1 MKIDLKQAVKL
12 FYSQSSFD
20 QIYHEA
26 VANAFDADAKNIRIC
41 FEADSLSDVSTFKL
55 TISDDGV
62 GFTNDRYEK
71 FCKLMNVE
79 EEDIK
84 HRGLGRL
91 VYLFYF
97 DKVKVDTYFEKSK
110 HRRFYFDENLG
121 DDSIESITYDVE
133 EHPSGSTLFFEGYNL
148 KKLAMKDFSD
158 PQWIKTKLLKKFIV
172 QFLKLKQKRES
183 FRITIE
189 NRIGKHNSIKEI
201 TPDSIP
207 NFVEKKFTPSYLLDG
222 EMKMFYSVENSKN
235 TSIITA
241 MAIDDR
247 SEPVDIF
254 AEGNEPQG
262 YEMFFILYSDSF
274 QGQTDAIRN
283 KINIPKNELDPIKK
297 EFRKQIIEIL
307 KNKVPNAIQHQQNEE
322 KKLKIEFPH
331 LDGYFDENVIG
342 ICSQADVVRE
352 AQKKFMNEE
361 RRLLF
366 KTSLNDDDYDKS
378 LELAGRSLT
387 QYITFRQ
394 YIINKLKDVDIS
406 DKEEIIH
413 NLIVPK
419 RQKIQAPNSYTNIYR
434 NNIWIFDDKFM
445 TFDVVLSE
453 QETTELLKQIDEKT
467 TIKDINRPDIAIIFS
482 NDPSVSPKVDVVIIE
497 LKKKGLKGGENLKVE
512 YQLEQRARALY
523 SLYKDK
529 IQSVWLYGV
538 TQLDD
543 DYQSTLNT
551 IGYQPLYSKGTVYV
565 NTNPITIS
573 MNPEKITIPAVRY
586 VMDIDAVIKD
596 SDARNKAFMDLIKE
610 KMQMNS

>member
-110 HRRFYFDENLG
+110 HRRFYFDESLG

-207 NFVEKKFTPSYLLDG
+207 NFVEKKIH
-222 EMKMFYSVENSKN
+222 
-235 TSIITA
+235 SIL
-241 MAIDDR
+241 
-247 SEPVDIF
+247 F
-254 AEGNEPQG
+254 
-262 YEMFFILYSDSF
+262 
-274 QGQTDAIRN
+274 
-283 KINIPKNELDPIKK
+283 
-297 EFRKQIIEIL
+297 
-307 KNKVPNAIQHQQNEE
+307 
-322 KKLKIEFPH
+322 
-331 LDGYFDENVIG
+331 
-342 ICSQADVVRE
+342 VR
-352 AQKKFMNEE
+352 
-361 RRLLF
+361 R
-366 KTSLNDDDYDKS
+366 
-378 LELAGRSLT
+378 
-387 QYITFRQ
+387 
-394 YIINKLKDVDIS
+394 
-406 DKEEIIH
+406 
-413 NLIVPK
+413 
-419 RQKIQAPNSYTNIYR
+419 
-434 NNIWIFDDKFM
+434 
-445 TFDVVLSE
+445 
-453 QETTELLKQIDEKT
+453 
-467 TIKDINRPDIAIIFS
+467 
-482 NDPSVSPKVDVVIIE
+482 
-497 LKKKGLKGGENLKVE
+497 
-512 YQLEQRARALY
+512 
-523 SLYKDK
+523 
-529 IQSVWLYGV
+529 
-538 TQLDD
+538 
-543 DYQSTLNT
+543 
-551 IGYQPLYSKGTVYV
+551 
-565 NTNPITIS
+565 
-573 MNPEKITIPAVRY
+573 
-586 VMDIDAVIKD
+586 
-596 SDARNKAFMDLIKE
+596 
-610 KMQMNS
+610 

>member
-1 MKIDLKQAVKL
+1 
-12 FYSQSSFD
+12 
-20 QIYHEA
+20 
-26 VANAFDADAKNIRIC
+26 
-41 FEADSLSDVSTFKL
+41 
-55 TISDDGV
+55 
-62 GFTNDRYEK
+62 
-71 FCKLMNVE
+71 
-79 EEDIK
+79 
-84 HRGLGRL
+84 
-91 VYLFYF
+91 
-97 DKVKVDTYFEKSK
+97 
-110 HRRFYFDENLG
+110 
-121 DDSIESITYDVE
+121 
-133 EHPSGSTLFFEGYNL
+133 
-148 KKLAMKDFSD
+148 
-158 PQWIKTKLLKKFIV
+158 
-172 QFLKLKQKRES
+172 
-183 FRITIE
+183 
-189 NRIGKHNSIKEI
+189 
-201 TPDSIP
+201 
-207 NFVEKKFTPSYLLDG
+207 
-222 EMKMFYSVENSKN
+222 
-235 TSIITA
+235 

>member
-110 HRRFYFDENLG
+110 HRRFYFDESLG

-413 NLIVPK
+413 NSIVPK